1 MATHAKNR
9 EKQMLLA
16 AEEFSTAKILIVDD
30 SEEIRELL
38 RAYLIKA
45 GYCNIFTADSAAQAY
60 QLLHCNK
67 DKENSLLE
75 APSFDLILMD
85 IIMPGTTGVDACHK
99 IRTIECYK
107 DIPIIMVSATADIS
121 LLGDAFSN
129 GATDYIKKPI
139 RKIELLARIAAA
151 LKLQREM
158 AYRNAWEKELVKL
171 TRQLQEANEKLN
183 KLSNTDALTGIA
195 NRRLFD
201 EKIEYEW
208 KRSRRSQQPLS
219 LIMIDIDHF
228 KNYNDSFGHQAGD
241 ECLKQVASAL
251 SHTLRRPADFVAR
264 YGGEEFAVIIPETDC
279 NAASEIAETLRSA
292 VAALHI
298 PHVRPDNNEWV
309 TISLGVSS
317 CMPNGEQA
325 IQNLIA
331 LADKALYKAKHAG
344 RNRVAMA

>member
-1 MATHAKNR
+1 MHAKDRHKPVLLDR
-9 EKQMLLA
+9 EDLA
-16 AEEFSTAKILIVDD
+16 ATKILIVDD
-30 SEEIRELL
+30 SEDMRELL
-38 RAYLIKA
+38 RTYLLKA
-45 GYCNIFTADSAAQAY
+45 GYSNIFTATSAEQAY
-60 QLLHCNK
+60 QLLHYSE
-67 DKENSLLE
+67 DKEDL
-75 APSFDLILMD
+75 APESPAVDLILMD

-99 IRTIECYK
+99 IRTIACYK
-107 DIPIIMVSATADIS
+107 DTPIIMISAATDIS
-121 LLGDAFSN
+121 LLSAAFSN

-139 RKIELLARIAAA
+139 RKIELLARISVA
-151 LKLQREM
+151 LRLQREM

-171 TRQLQEANEKLN
+171 TEQLQEANKKLN

-208 KRSRRSQQPLS
+208 KLARRSQQPLS
-219 LIMIDIDHF
+219 LIMVDIDHF

-241 ECLKQVASAL
+241 ECLKQVAAAL
-251 SHTLRRPADFVAR
+251 KHTLRRPADFVAR
-264 YGGEEFAVIIPETDC
+264 YGGEEFSVIIPETDGKT
-279 NAASEIAETLRSA
+279 ASEIAETLRSA

-298 PHVRPDNNEWV
+298 PQARPDNNEWV

-317 CMPNGEQA
+317 CMPNGEQT

-344 RNRVAMA
+344 RNRVVMA